1 VSALVPL
8 SIQRVLYLAAHEP
21 DLEWIP
27 PERLRRPQQIREAR
41 IGDIGWRVGSALRT
55 WRRETASSAPAE
67 KPGVDGWRLPPHIRR
82 AHWHRGVAV
91 HATTEPSHGPAGQ
104 LARSSTA
111 IFHGHALACLVA
123 ADRYHH
129 LETEIEPALGA
140 GKVVICDRY
149 VPSSY
154 ALQVLDGVDQ
164 DFVAGINAHAQRPD
178 LAVIL
183 TCDPVMLQQRLA
195 ARGSHGR
202 FEDNHEFSHAETARF
217 HVIAKML
224 PAEGIRTLVLDS
236 TRHHADFL
244 ARQLTTAVQTLRS
257 LPHH

>member
-1 VSALVPL
+1 MSRGQLVTLDGPGGAGKSTL
-8 SIQRVLYLAAHEP
+8 LQLVTSQLEAA
-21 DLEWIP
+21 
-27 PERLRRPQQIREAR
+27 
-41 IGDIGWRVGSALRT
+41 
-55 WRRETASSAPAE
+55 
-67 KPGVDGWRLPPHIRR
+67 GVT
-82 AHWHRGVAV
+82 V

-129 LETEIEPALGA
+129 LETEIEPALGV

-164 DFVAGINAHAQRPD
+164 DFVAAINVHTPQPD

-183 TCDPVMLQQRLA
+183 TCDPVILQQRLA

-202 FEDNHEFSHAETARF
+202 FEDNPNISYAETERF

-224 PAEGIRTLVLDS
+224 PAEGTRTLVLDS

-244 ARQLTTAVQTLRS
+244 ARQLATAIQTLRS